1 VHIILPVELYES
13 LTYYTLAGVL
23 LLLAMVCAM
32 VVYIEKTSNIINLS
46 NRRSHNKSG
55 INRLS
60 ERILAMVV
68 GGCWHCWLATFC
80 KVGGVRNQIHA
91 WWMRALWEAPS
102 EEELKCGHRLS

>member
-13 LTYYTLAGVL
+13 LTYYTLAGAFGDGVRHGGL
-23 LLLAMVCAM
+23 
-32 VVYIEKTSNIINLS
+32 YRKTSNIINLS

-80 KVGGVRNQIHA
+80 EVGGVRNQIHA